1 LYQTG
6 TITNMAKRLIYHICR
21 RQDWQSAEKTGLYDG
36 GIDNWTDEFIHFS
49 TAQQVAESAGRHY
62 SKVAG
67 LVLIAVNAD
76 DLGPTLKWESSR
88 GGQFFPHL
96 YGPLLT
102 VKVQSVCDLPLRED
116 GFHQFPDNIVPCR
129 LAGGMGRNV

>member
-1 LYQTG
+1 MYQTG

-76 DLGPTLKWESSR
+76 DLGPTLKWGRHGEDS
-88 GGQFFPHL
+88 FPHL

-102 VKVQSVCDLPLRED
+102 VEVQSVCDCLCERMVFTNFLIILSLPISRRD
-116 GFHQFPDNIVPCR
+116 G
-129 LAGGMGRNV
+129 